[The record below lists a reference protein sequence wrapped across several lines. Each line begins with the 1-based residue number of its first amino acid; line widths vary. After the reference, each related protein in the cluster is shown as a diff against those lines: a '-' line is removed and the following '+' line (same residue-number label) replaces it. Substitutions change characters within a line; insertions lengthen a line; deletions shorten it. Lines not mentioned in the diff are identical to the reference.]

1 MCCPRPGQWCP
12 GAIAAECEVR
22 LRYTRQHKE
31 ASRSRLLKQGGGHAK
46 QHGFTGSG
54 VDALAAAAGLT
65 AGSLYKHFG
74 GKSQLFAAI
83 VRSEL
88 ERSAVTFGDT
98 TSLDRAKLARA
109 LDRYLSMV
117 HVDHPEQ
124 GCMLPVLTAEV
135 ARADD
140 TVRAEFETGVNGIHA
155 ALEQVTGSRD
165 EAWALLAQ
173 IVGAVM
179 LARAM
184 PDEQTRR
191 RLLDAARRSCR
202 SLLGQPAD
210 GCGAGS
216 HPSPEAQT

>member
-1 MCCPRPGQWCP
+1 
-12 GAIAAECEVR
+12 

-46 QHGFTGSG
+46 KHGFSGSG

-65 AGSLYKHFG
+65 TGSLYKHFG

-88 ERSAVTFGDT
+88 ERSAVTFGDAT
-98 TSLDRAKLARA
+98 TLDRAKLARA
-109 LDRYLSMV
+109 LDRYLSMA
-117 HVDHPEQ
+117 HVEHPEQ

-135 ARADD
+135 ARAGDA
-140 TVRAEFETGVNGIHA
+140 VRVEFEAGVNRIHA
-155 ALEQVTGSRD
+155 VLEQITGSRD
-165 EAWALLAQ
+165 RAWALLAQ

-184 PDEQTRR
+184 PDEQARR
-191 RLLDAARRSCR
+191 RVLEAARHSCHATLVQ
-202 SLLGQPAD
+202 SGD
-210 GCGAGS
+210 GSVTGT
-216 HPSPEAQT
+216 PPPPEAQP